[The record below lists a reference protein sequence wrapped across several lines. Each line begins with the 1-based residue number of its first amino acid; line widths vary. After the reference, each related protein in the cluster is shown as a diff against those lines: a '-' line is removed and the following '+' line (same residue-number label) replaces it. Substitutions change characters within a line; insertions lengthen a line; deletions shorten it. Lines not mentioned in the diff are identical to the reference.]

1 MKTNV
6 TKEIS
11 IVGKWILFPSEQPW
25 AGLDILGQPRTF
37 KEALPKEEAP
47 FFSAYTFLVNVQL
60 KCEFY

>member
-11 IVGKWILFPSEQPW
+11 IVRKWILFPNEQPW

-47 FFSAYTFLVNVQL
+47 FFLPILF
-60 KCEFY
+60 

>member
-47 FFSAYTFLVNVQL
+47 FFLPILF
-60 KCEFY
+60 